1 MAIRHEFNFDR
12 GSRSSRVH
20 DGRTIL
26 DLPRGRAAMITVMNS
41 AVRPAGNFGT
51 YIYSPATVAD
61 LARVVHGKL
70 GEWQSA
76 VGYQQNIELIAGW
89 TGVTIQLA
97 RIETEFQ
104 PGDSAI
110 VMRLKR
116 RVSNPATKGA
126 PVSENPDDWEFAWV
140 HFSH

>member
-1 MAIRHEFNFDR
+1 MRVGR
-12 GSRSSRVH
+12 RTGWPSS
-20 DGRTIL
+20 I
-26 DLPRGRAAMITVMNS
+26 MITVMNS
-41 AVRPAGNFGT
+41 AVMPAGNFGH
-51 YIYSPATVAD
+51 YEYAPATVAD
-61 LARVVHGKL
+61 LSRVVLGDH

-89 TGVTIQLA
+89 TGVTIPLA

-110 VMRLKR
+110 IMRLKS